1 MRENV
6 KQRLSQTEDGQAIID
21 LIESFG
27 GWRRF
32 TEASGLPDHYLQNW
46 YKRGKISQDTALLLE
61 QLPAFQ
67 EAGWDKFRMVPSVSV
82 AEWNREKRTG
92 ASEWFKAWQKK
103 KAQAAAGKVK
113 K

>member
-1 MRENV
+1 MRDNV
-6 KQRLSQTEDGQAIID
+6 KERLSQTEDGQAIID

-67 EAGWDKFRMVPSVSV
+67 DSGWDKFRMVPSVSV

-103 KAQAAAGKVK
+103 KAAARGKK
-113 K
+113 